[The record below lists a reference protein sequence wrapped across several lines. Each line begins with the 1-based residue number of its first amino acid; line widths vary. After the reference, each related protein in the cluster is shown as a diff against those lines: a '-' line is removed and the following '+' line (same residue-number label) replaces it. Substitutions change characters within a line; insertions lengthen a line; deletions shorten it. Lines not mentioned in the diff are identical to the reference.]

1 MDIKD
6 FQGIEASFLDYKI
19 SLEAEKPKSWLKSVS
34 AFANTKGGHVLF
46 GVTDKTHEAIGLD
59 DVQKAASKIA
69 EIISVRISPKV
80 NYTIDTFP
88 GIREGKFCL
97 DLSIFPG
104 PHYPYY
110 YVHEQ
115 TRECYVRRGDR
126 SEPATTL
133 EINTLI
139 LKGMNQ
145 TYDALPTSYKLDDIS
160 FTLLGATF
168 KQETGESFNLPQD
181 AVSLGLTTPSGEV
194 TNAGLLLCDQGV
206 LRHSRVV
213 CTHWKG
219 KEKGAID
226 GDALDDQEF
235 FGTSLIMLLSN
246 TEAFIRNNSK
256 NPWTIRGMRREEN
269 SDYPFKAVREVLVNA
284 LIHRDY
290 QNIGAEVHVDMYDDR
305 MEISSPGGMMNG
317 SRIQDLDL
325 SMVPSM
331 RRNEII
337 SDIFGRLHYMDRRG
351 SGIRRIINS
360 YTRFKI
366 KPNFYSNEYFFLVSL
381 PNRGVT
387 SKIKHITEE
396 TQLTSGETQLT
407 SGETQLTSGE
417 TQLTGEETQLTGE
430 KMTLEVWKTSIRQK
444 TENKFQPRTVDKLA
458 KLMMIYEDKYP
469 FNRQIVANRFE
480 ISENA
485 ASRILKRAID
495 CGIVRKEKKGV
506 YYFQFP

>member
-19 SLEAEKPKSWLKSVS
+19 FLEAEKPKSWLKSVS
-34 AFANTKGGHVLF
+34 AFANTKGGHILF

-88 GIREGKFCL
+88 GTREGKFCL

-381 PNRGVT
+381 PNRGVP
-387 SKIKHITEE
+387 SKIKHTTEE

-417 TQLTGEETQLTGE
+417 MQLTGE
-430 KMTLEVWKTSIRQK
+430 KMTLEMWKTNIRQK
-444 TENKFQPRTVDKLA
+444 TGNKFQPRTVDKLA

>member
-1 MDIKD
+1 
-6 FQGIEASFLDYKI
+6 
-19 SLEAEKPKSWLKSVS
+19 
-34 AFANTKGGHVLF
+34 
-46 GVTDKTHEAIGLD
+46 
-59 DVQKAASKIA
+59 
-69 EIISVRISPKV
+69 
-80 NYTIDTFP
+80 
-88 GIREGKFCL
+88 
-97 DLSIFPG
+97 
-104 PHYPYY
+104 
-110 YVHEQ
+110 
-115 TRECYVRRGDR
+115 
-126 SEPATTL
+126 
-133 EINTLI
+133 
-139 LKGMNQ
+139 
-145 TYDALPTSYKLDDIS
+145 
-160 FTLLGATF
+160 
-168 KQETGESFNLPQD
+168 
-181 AVSLGLTTPSGEV
+181 
-194 TNAGLLLCDQGV
+194 
-206 LRHSRVV
+206 
-213 CTHWKG
+213 
-219 KEKGAID
+219 
-226 GDALDDQEF
+226 
-235 FGTSLIMLLSN
+235 MLLSN

-407 SGETQLTSGE
+407 
-417 TQLTGEETQLTGE
+417 GEETQLTGE
-430 KMTLEVWKTSIRQK
+430 KMILEVWKTSIRQK
-444 TENKFQPRTVDKLA
+444 TENKFQSRTVDKIA

>member
-19 SLEAEKPKSWLKSVS
+19 FLEAEKPKSWLKSVS
-34 AFANTKGGHVLF
+34 AFANTKGGHILF

-88 GIREGKFCL
+88 GTREGKFCL

-256 NPWTIRGMRREEN
+256 NPWKIRGMRREEN

>member
-19 SLEAEKPKSWLKSVS
+19 FLEAEKPKSWLKSVS
-34 AFANTKGGHVLF
+34 AFANTKGGHILF

-88 GIREGKFCL
+88 GTREGKFCL

-360 YTRFKI
+360 YAHFKI

-381 PNRGVT
+381 PNRGVP
-387 SKIKHITEE
+387 SKIKHTTEE

-417 TQLTGEETQLTGE
+417 TQLTSGEMQLTGE
-430 KMTLEVWKTSIRQK
+430 KMTLEMWKTNIRQK
-444 TENKFQPRTVDKLA
+444 TGNKFQPRTVDKLA
-458 KLMMIYEDKYP
+458 KLMAIYEDKYP

-485 ASRILKRAID
+485 ASRILKRAIE

>member
-1 MDIKD
+1 M
-6 FQGIEASFLDYKI
+6 
-19 SLEAEKPKSWLKSVS
+19 
-34 AFANTKGGHVLF
+34 
-46 GVTDKTHEAIGLD
+46 
-59 DVQKAASKIA
+59 
-69 EIISVRISPKV
+69 
-80 NYTIDTFP
+80 
-88 GIREGKFCL
+88 
-97 DLSIFPG
+97 
-104 PHYPYY
+104 
-110 YVHEQ
+110 HEQ

-126 SEPATTL
+126 SDPATTL

-145 TYDALPTSYKLDDIS
+145 TYDALPTSYKLDDLS

-226 GDALDDQEF
+226 GDALDDQAF

-381 PNRGVT
+381 PNRGVP
-387 SKIKHITEE
+387 SKIKHTTEE

-417 TQLTGEETQLTGE
+417 MQLTGE
-430 KMTLEVWKTSIRQK
+430 KMTLEMWKTNIRQK
-444 TENKFQPRTVDKLA
+444 TGNKFQPRTVDKLA

>member
-19 SLEAEKPKSWLKSVS
+19 FLEAEKPKSWLKSVS
-34 AFANTKGGHVLF
+34 AFANTKGGHILF

-88 GIREGKFCL
+88 GTREGKFCL

-360 YTRFKI
+360 YAHFKI
-366 KPNFYSNEYFFLVSL
+366 KPNFYSNEYFFLFL
-381 PNRGVT
+381 CP
-387 SKIKHITEE
+387 IEE
-396 TQLTSGETQLT
+396 YHQKLNILRKKRN
-407 SGETQLTSGE
+407 LRV
-417 TQLTGEETQLTGE
+417 E
-430 KMTLEVWKTSIRQK
+430 KRNLQVE
-444 TENKFQPRTVDKLA
+444 
-458 KLMMIYEDKYP
+458 
-469 FNRQIVANRFE
+469 
-480 ISENA
+480 
-485 ASRILKRAID
+485 KRNLRVEK
-495 CGIVRKEKKGV
+495 CNLQEKK
-506 YYFQFP
+506 

>member
-19 SLEAEKPKSWLKSVS
+19 FLEAEKPKSWLKSVS
-34 AFANTKGGHVLF
+34 AFANTKGGHILF

-88 GIREGKFCL
+88 GTREGKFCL

>member
-34 AFANTKGGHVLF
+34 AFANTKGGHILF

-88 GIREGKFCL
+88 GTREGKFCL

-360 YTRFKI
+360 YAHFKI

-381 PNRGVT
+381 PNRGVP
-387 SKIKHITEE
+387 SKIKHTTEE

-417 TQLTGEETQLTGE
+417 MQLTGE
-430 KMTLEVWKTSIRQK
+430 KMTLEMWKTNIRQK
-444 TENKFQPRTVDKLA
+444 TGNKFQPRTVDKLA
-458 KLMMIYEDKYP
+458 KLMAIYEDKYP

-485 ASRILKRAID
+485 ASRILKRAIE

>member
-1 MDIKD
+1 MTLP
-6 FQGIEASFLDYKI
+6 F
-19 SLEAEKPKSWLKSVS
+19 LEAEKPKSWLKSVS
-34 AFANTKGGHVLF
+34 AFANTKGRHILF

-88 GIREGKFCL
+88 GTREGKFCL

-407 SGETQLTSGE
+407 
-417 TQLTGEETQLTGE
+417 GEETQLTGE

>member
-88 GIREGKFCL
+88 GTREGKFCL

-305 MEISSPGGMMNG
+305 MEISSPGDMMNG

-458 KLMMIYEDKYP
+458 KLMMVYEDKYP

>member
-19 SLEAEKPKSWLKSVS
+19 FLEAEKPKSWLKSVS
-34 AFANTKGGHVLF
+34 AFANTKGGHILF

-88 GIREGKFCL
+88 GTREGKFCL

-407 SGETQLTSGE
+407 SGETQLT
-417 TQLTGEETQLTGE
+417 GEETQLTGE

-444 TENKFQPRTVDKLA
+444 NENKFQPRTVDKLA

>member
-1 MDIKD
+1 M
-6 FQGIEASFLDYKI
+6 
-19 SLEAEKPKSWLKSVS
+19 
-34 AFANTKGGHVLF
+34 
-46 GVTDKTHEAIGLD
+46 
-59 DVQKAASKIA
+59 QKAASKIA

-88 GIREGKFCL
+88 GTREGKFCL

>member
-88 GIREGKFCL
+88 GTREGKFCL

-458 KLMMIYEDKYP
+458 ELMMIYEDKYP

>member
-19 SLEAEKPKSWLKSVS
+19 FLEAEKPKSWLKSVS
-34 AFANTKGGHVLF
+34 AFANTKGGHILF

-88 GIREGKFCL
+88 GTREGKFCL

-360 YTRFKI
+360 YAHFKI

-381 PNRGVT
+381 PNRGVP
-387 SKIKHITEE
+387 SKIKHTTEE

-417 TQLTGEETQLTGE
+417 MQLTVE
-430 KMTLEVWKTSIRQK
+430 KMTLEMWKTNIRQK
-444 TENKFQPRTVDKLA
+444 TGNKFQPRTVDKLA
-458 KLMMIYEDKYP
+458 KLMAIYEDKYP

-485 ASRILKRAID
+485 ASRILKRAIE

>member
-19 SLEAEKPKSWLKSVS
+19 FLEAEKPKSWLKSVS
-34 AFANTKGGHVLF
+34 AFANTKGGHILF

-88 GIREGKFCL
+88 GTREGKFCL

-387 SKIKHITEE
+387 SKIKHITKE

>member
-1 MDIKD
+1 M
-6 FQGIEASFLDYKI
+6 SF
-19 SLEAEKPKSWLKSVS
+19 
-34 AFANTKGGHVLF
+34 
-46 GVTDKTHEAIGLD
+46 
-59 DVQKAASKIA
+59 
-69 EIISVRISPKV
+69 
-80 NYTIDTFP
+80 
-88 GIREGKFCL
+88 
-97 DLSIFPG
+97 
-104 PHYPYY
+104 
-110 YVHEQ
+110 
-115 TRECYVRRGDR
+115 
-126 SEPATTL
+126 
-133 EINTLI
+133 
-139 LKGMNQ
+139 
-145 TYDALPTSYKLDDIS
+145 
-160 FTLLGATF
+160 
-168 KQETGESFNLPQD
+168 
-181 AVSLGLTTPSGEV
+181 
-194 TNAGLLLCDQGV
+194 
-206 LRHSRVV
+206 
-213 CTHWKG
+213 
-219 KEKGAID
+219 EKGEID

-235 FGTSLIMLLSN
+235 FGTSLIMLLN
-246 TEAFIRNNSK
+246 NAEAFIRNNSK

-381 PNRGVT
+381 PNRGVP
-387 SKIKHITEE
+387 SKIKHTTEE

-417 TQLTGEETQLTGE
+417 MQLTGE
-430 KMTLEVWKTSIRQK
+430 KMTLEMWKTNIRQK
-444 TENKFQPRTVDKLA
+444 TGNKFQPRTVDKLA
-458 KLMMIYEDKYP
+458 KLMAIYEDKYP

-485 ASRILKRAID
+485 ASRILKRAIE

>member
-19 SLEAEKPKSWLKSVS
+19 FLEAEKPKSWLKSVS
-34 AFANTKGGHVLF
+34 AFANTKGGHILF
-46 GVTDKTHEAIGLD
+46 GVTDKTHEAISLD

-88 GIREGKFCL
+88 GTREGKFCL

-381 PNRGVT
+381 PNRGVP
-387 SKIKHITEE
+387 SKIKHTTEE

-417 TQLTGEETQLTGE
+417 MQLTGE
-430 KMTLEVWKTSIRQK
+430 KMTLEMWKTNIRQK
-444 TENKFQPRTVDKLA
+444 TGNKFQPRTVDKLA

>member
-19 SLEAEKPKSWLKSVS
+19 SLEAEKTKSWLKSVS

-88 GIREGKFCL
+88 GTREGKFCL

>member
-88 GIREGKFCL
+88 GTREGKFCL

-317 SRIQDLDL
+317 SRIEDLDL

-407 SGETQLTSGE
+407 
-417 TQLTGEETQLTGE
+417 GEETQLTGE
-430 KMTLEVWKTSIRQK
+430 KMILEVWKTSIRQK
-444 TENKFQPRTVDKLA
+444 TENKFQSRTVDKIA
-458 KLMMIYEDKYP
+458 NLMMIYDD
-469 FNRQIVANRFE
+469 R
-480 ISENA
+480 
-485 ASRILKRAID
+485 
-495 CGIVRKEKKGV
+495 
-506 YYFQFP
+506 

>member
-19 SLEAEKPKSWLKSVS
+19 FLEAEKPKSWLKSVS
-34 AFANTKGGHVLF
+34 AFANTKGGHILF

-88 GIREGKFCL
+88 GTREGKFCL

-360 YTRFKI
+360 YAHFKI

-381 PNRGVT
+381 PNRGVP
-387 SKIKHITEE
+387 SKIKHTTEE

-417 TQLTGEETQLTGE
+417 MQLTGE
-430 KMTLEVWKTSIRQK
+430 KMTLEMWKTNIRQK
-444 TENKFQPRTVDKLA
+444 TGNKFQPRTVDKLA
-458 KLMMIYEDKYP
+458 KLMAIYEDKYP

-485 ASRILKRAID
+485 ASRILKRAIE

>member
-88 GIREGKFCL
+88 GTREGKFCL

-269 SDYPFKAVREVLVNA
+269 SNYPFKAVREVLVNA

>member
-19 SLEAEKPKSWLKSVS
+19 FLEAEKPKSWLKSVS
-34 AFANTKGGHVLF
+34 AFANTKGGHILF

-88 GIREGKFCL
+88 GTREGKFCL

-337 SDIFGRLHYMDRRG
+337 SDIFGRLHYMDRR
-351 SGIRRIINS
+351 RIINS
-360 YTRFKI
+360 YAHFKI

-381 PNRGVT
+381 PNRGVP
-387 SKIKHITEE
+387 SKIKHTTEE

-417 TQLTGEETQLTGE
+417 MQLTGE
-430 KMTLEVWKTSIRQK
+430 KMTLEMWKTNIRQK
-444 TENKFQPRTVDKLA
+444 TGNKFQPRTVDKLA
-458 KLMMIYEDKYP
+458 KLMAIYEDKYP

-485 ASRILKRAID
+485 ASRILKRAIE

>member
-88 GIREGKFCL
+88 GTREGKFCL

-407 SGETQLTSGE
+407 SGEM
-417 TQLTGEETQLTGE
+417 QLTGE
-430 KMTLEVWKTSIRQK
+430 KMTLEMWKTNIRQK
-444 TENKFQPRTVDKLA
+444 TGNKFQPRTVDKLA

>member
-88 GIREGKFCL
+88 GTREGKFCL

-219 KEKGAID
+219 KEEGAID
-226 GDALDDQEF
+226 GDALDNQEF

>member
-19 SLEAEKPKSWLKSVS
+19 FLEAEKPKSWLKSVS
-34 AFANTKGGHVLF
+34 AFANTKGGHILF

-88 GIREGKFCL
+88 GTREGKFCL

-133 EINTLI
+133 EINTLS

-360 YTRFKI
+360 YAHFKI

-381 PNRGVT
+381 PNRGVP
-387 SKIKHITEE
+387 SKIKHTTEE

-417 TQLTGEETQLTGE
+417 MQLTGE
-430 KMTLEVWKTSIRQK
+430 KMTLEMWKTNIRQK
-444 TENKFQPRTVDKLA
+444 TGNKFQPRTVDKLA
-458 KLMMIYEDKYP
+458 KLMAIYEDKYP

-485 ASRILKRAID
+485 ASRILKRAIE

>member
-1 MDIKD
+1 MARRLNPLVY
-6 FQGIEASFLDYKI
+6 FTL
-19 SLEAEKPKSWLKSVS
+19 
-34 AFANTKGGHVLF
+34 
-46 GVTDKTHEAIGLD
+46 TDKTHEAIGLD

-88 GIREGKFCL
+88 GTREGKFCL

>member
-19 SLEAEKPKSWLKSVS
+19 FLEAEKTKSWLKSVS
-34 AFANTKGGHVLF
+34 AFANTKGGHILF

-88 GIREGKFCL
+88 GTREGKFCL

-160 FTLLGATF
+160 FSLLGATF

-360 YTRFKI
+360 YAHFKI

-381 PNRGVT
+381 PNRGVP
-387 SKIKHITEE
+387 SKIKHTTEE

-417 TQLTGEETQLTGE
+417 MQLTGE
-430 KMTLEVWKTSIRQK
+430 KMTLEMWKTNIRQK
-444 TENKFQPRTVDKLA
+444 TGNKFQPRTVDKLA
-458 KLMMIYEDKYP
+458 KLMAIYEDKYP

-485 ASRILKRAID
+485 ASRILKRAIE

>member
-88 GIREGKFCL
+88 GTREGKFCL

>member
-6 FQGIEASFLDYKI
+6 FQGIEESFLDYKI

-88 GIREGKFCL
+88 GTREGKFCL

-387 SKIKHITEE
+387 SKIKHITKE

>member
-1 MDIKD
+1 
-6 FQGIEASFLDYKI
+6 
-19 SLEAEKPKSWLKSVS
+19 
-34 AFANTKGGHVLF
+34 
-46 GVTDKTHEAIGLD
+46 
-59 DVQKAASKIA
+59 
-69 EIISVRISPKV
+69 
-80 NYTIDTFP
+80 
-88 GIREGKFCL
+88 
-97 DLSIFPG
+97 
-104 PHYPYY
+104 
-110 YVHEQ
+110 
-115 TRECYVRRGDR
+115 
-126 SEPATTL
+126 
-133 EINTLI
+133 
-139 LKGMNQ
+139 MNQ
-145 TYDALPTSYKLDDIS
+145 TYDALPTSYKLDDLS

-226 GDALDDQEF
+226 GDALDDQAF

-351 SGIRRIINS
+351 IRRIINS

-417 TQLTGEETQLTGE
+417 TQLTGEEMQLTGE

-485 ASRILKRAID
+485 ASRLLKKAID
-495 CGIVRKEKKGV
+495 CGIVRKEKRGV
-506 YYFQFP
+506 YYFRVS

>member
-19 SLEAEKPKSWLKSVS
+19 FLEAEKPKSWLKSVS
-34 AFANTKGGHVLF
+34 AFANTKGGHILF

-88 GIREGKFCL
+88 GTREGKFCL

-115 TRECYVRRGDR
+115 TRECYVRRGDC
-126 SEPATTL
+126 SDPATTL

-145 TYDALPTSYKLDDIS
+145 TYDALPTSYKLDDLS

-366 KPNFYSNEYFFLVSL
+366 KLNFYSNEYFFLVSL

-407 SGETQLTSGE
+407 
-417 TQLTGEETQLTGE
+417 GEETQLTGE
-430 KMTLEVWKTSIRQK
+430 KMILEVWKTSIRQK
-444 TENKFQPRTVDKLA
+444 TENKFQPRTVDKIA

-506 YYFQFP
+506 YL

>member
-19 SLEAEKPKSWLKSVS
+19 FLEAEKPKSWLKSVS
-34 AFANTKGGHVLF
+34 AFANTKGGHILF

-88 GIREGKFCL
+88 GTREGKFCL

-480 ISENA
+480 ISESA

>member
-19 SLEAEKPKSWLKSVS
+19 FLEAEKPKSWLKSVS

-88 GIREGKFCL
+88 GTREGKFCL

-485 ASRILKRAID
+485 ASRILKRAI
-495 CGIVRKEKKGV
+495 E
-506 YYFQFP
+506 

>member
-1 MDIKD
+1 MARRLNPLVY
-6 FQGIEASFLDYKI
+6 FTL
-19 SLEAEKPKSWLKSVS
+19 
-34 AFANTKGGHVLF
+34 
-46 GVTDKTHEAIGLD
+46 TDKTHEAIGLD

-88 GIREGKFCL
+88 GTREGKFCL

-407 SGETQLTSGE
+407 
-417 TQLTGEETQLTGE
+417 GEETQLTGE

>member
-34 AFANTKGGHVLF
+34 AFANTKGGHILF

-88 GIREGKFCL
+88 GTREGKFCL

-290 QNIGAEVHVDMYDDR
+290 QNMGAEVHVDMYDDR

-360 YTRFKI
+360 YAHFKI

-381 PNRGVT
+381 PNRGVP
-387 SKIKHITEE
+387 SKIKHTTEE

-417 TQLTGEETQLTGE
+417 MQLTGE
-430 KMTLEVWKTSIRQK
+430 KMTLEMWKTNIRQK
-444 TENKFQPRTVDKLA
+444 TGNKFQPRTVDKLA
-458 KLMMIYEDKYP
+458 KLMAIYEDKYP

-485 ASRILKRAID
+485 ASRILKRAIE

>member
-19 SLEAEKPKSWLKSVS
+19 FLEAEKPKSWLKSVS
-34 AFANTKGGHVLF
+34 AFANTKGGHILF

-88 GIREGKFCL
+88 GTREGKFCL

-360 YTRFKI
+360 YAHFKI